1 MPERGPVLPHSID
14 SVDVM
19 LVEGACVVVRLN
31 LAVCDVHRQ
40 IVKVPACGNST
51 IVEPFARAVAK
62 VEESVN
68 CDHVG
73 IGIMTPCVLRGA
85 VVCEEESFKI
95 VVSGDLNCN
104 QADSYE

>member
-1 MPERGPVLPHSID
+1 
-14 SVDVM
+14 M
-19 LVEGACVVVRLN
+19 LVEGASVVGRLN

-40 IVKVPACGNST
+40 IVKVPAYGNST

-73 IGIMTPCVLRGA
+73 IGIMTPCVLRGI
-85 VVCEEESFKI
+85 VVSEKESFKI

>member
-1 MPERGPVLPHSID
+1 
-14 SVDVM
+14 M
-19 LVEGACVVVRLN
+19 LVEGACIVVRLD

-40 IVKVPACGNST
+40 IVKVPAYGNST
-51 IVEPFARAVAK
+51 TVEPFARAVAK

-73 IGIMTPCVLRGA
+73 IGIMTPCVLRGT